1 MLQQAID
8 NKRGMLAMIAAMAAF
23 AINDAMMKYLAA
35 SLPVSEIMLLRGIV
49 AAVLIAGVM
58 WRTGDLVHFHEARR
72 GPVLLRAFFEAA
84 VTIVYVTALR
94 SLPLG
99 LVTSILQATP
109 LIMTAMAASWGRET
123 VGWRRWSAVAVGFGG
138 ILLIAQPSPHGVEPA
153 MGLALLAA
161 FLVTFRDLSTRLV
174 PPRVPSL
181 VIVLAASLGSTAAG
195 GVVALNE
202 TWLWPGQHET
212 ILICAAAVTVLAGN
226 LFITIAFRGTEVSAV
241 SPFRYAAVP
250 FALLIGY
257 LVWRDIPNALATC
270 GIVLVVGAGLYAM
283 HREALRLRAGSAV
296 KA

>member
-1 MLQQAID
+1 VTMQQGID
-8 NKRGMLAMIAAMAAF
+8 NRRGMVAMIAAMAAF
-23 AINDAMMKYLAA
+23 AVNDAMMKYLAA
-35 SLPVSEIMLLRGIV
+35 ELPVSEIMLLRGVV
-49 AAVLIAGVM
+49 AAALIAAVM
-58 WRTGDLVHFHEARR
+58 WRTGDLAHFHEARR
-72 GPVLLRAFFEAA
+72 GPVLLRACFEAA

-109 LIMTAMAASWGRET
+109 LIMTAIAALWGRET
-123 VGWRRWSAVAVGFGG
+123 VGWRRWCAVAVGFMG
-138 ILLIAQPSPHGVEPA
+138 ILLIAQPTPQGLEPA

-195 GVVALNE
+195 GAVALTE
-202 TWLWPGQHET
+202 LWTWPAGFQVF
-212 ILICAAAVTVLAGN
+212 LICAAAVTVLAGN

-250 FALLIGY
+250 FALLIGFF
-257 LVWRDIPNALATC
+257 VWRDVPNNLASC
-270 GIVLVVGAGLYAM
+270 GIVMVVGAGLYAM
-283 HREALRLRAGSAV
+283 HRETLRLRAGMSRS
-296 KA
+296 